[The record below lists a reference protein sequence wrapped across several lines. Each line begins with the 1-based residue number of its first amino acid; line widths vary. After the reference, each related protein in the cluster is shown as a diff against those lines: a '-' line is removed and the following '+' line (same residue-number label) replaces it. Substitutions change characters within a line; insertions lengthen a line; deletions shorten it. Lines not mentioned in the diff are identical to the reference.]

1 MRVALLVLSLATLA
15 SCLFTA
21 KAGGAAEVDCSVCF
35 ANETLDVTTIPA
47 NDTGAEEAEEAKQ
60 ECRSNQSTQIMVV
73 GGLTGG
79 FMVAAI
85 CRRTRRPRKAPTRWT
100 QTPTQ
105 TQQPRRKLST
115 HWLPAHTYLPPRGRK
130 QHSVATNEQGMQTLP
145 PPRSYEEGSQTFAVR
160 QRTLTLTLTLT
171 HPQRNPYPSPSPNPK
186 PNPGQVATRDAMA
199 QAETRMGTALTET
212 RSCQADL
219 DRDLDAGVPGG
230 LDSPSPKPKPE
241 PETEPNPPQPQ
252 PGHKPDPDPDQEA
265 RPSAGLTSRHQGRS
279 RWTAPRAPSAR
290 RRSRSPARPSS
301 W

>member
-1 MRVALLVLSLATLA
+1 MNCARSAPLDRGHFLLEKCVLSSPNAKFSPLRGPESALRAARYAGRATRAGVLRIAREAGGRTCGPILLMKPRSSEYVLPGFGPISPPALSWHVLAWRLGGWRMRVALVVLSLATLA

-35 ANETLDVTTIPA
+35 ANETLDVTAIPT

-160 QRTLTLTLTLT
+160 QRTLTLTLTLI
-171 HPQRNPYPSPSPNPK
+171 HP
-186 PNPGQVATRDAMA
+186 
-199 QAETRMGTALTET
+199 
-212 RSCQADL
+212 
-219 DRDLDAGVPGG
+219 
-230 LDSPSPKPKPE
+230 
-241 PETEPNPPQPQ
+241 
-252 PGHKPDPDPDQEA
+252 
-265 RPSAGLTSRHQGRS
+265 
-279 RWTAPRAPSAR
+279 
-290 RRSRSPARPSS
+290 
-301 W
+301 